1 MMDQEQNS
9 HLSELPLELV
19 VIILKNL
26 LDFDSLF
33 ATIRTCRRLYACFE
47 GNASCIIT
55 SIFSNIHQHAIHLD
69 YQDYLAKP
77 FPNRGSCLI
86 FQQLSFAIKNNYIQR
101 DFVRQ
106 LFKNAW
112 TFLHDKG
119 LEEILIPLGRKL
131 ASSLLRNDRQQDA
144 IDLLL

>member
-1 MMDQEQNS
+1 MEDQKRNS

-19 VIILKNL
+19 VIILQNL
-26 LDFDSLF
+26 PDFDSLF

-55 SIFSNIHQHAIHLD
+55 LICSNIHQRAIQLDHLD
-69 YQDYLAKP
+69 YQAKP

-86 FQQLSFAIKNNYIQR
+86 FQQLSFAIKKKYIPR
-101 DFVRQ
+101 DLVRQ
-106 LFKNAW
+106 IFKNAW

-131 ASSLLRNDRQQDA
+131 ASSLLRNDC
-144 IDLLL
+144 